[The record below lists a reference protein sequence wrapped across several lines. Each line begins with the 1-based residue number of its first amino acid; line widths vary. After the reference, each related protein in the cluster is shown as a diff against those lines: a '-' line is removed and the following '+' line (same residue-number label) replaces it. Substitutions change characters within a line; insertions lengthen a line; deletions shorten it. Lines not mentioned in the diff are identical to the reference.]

1 MSEKEWEPT
10 EADLREPSTP
20 EGKAKLKK
28 EMEEMYEKEAEITR
42 DELDKLSKRVERLN
56 SKSYTNELLE
66 ENNKLLLANAQSSLE
81 INKTLI
87 WIMVILILILC
98 GVVVLAYDIQP
109 WWK

>member
-28 EMEEMYEKEAEITR
+28 EMEEMYEQEAEITR
-42 DELDKLSKRVERLN
+42 DALDKLSKRVERLN

>member
-28 EMEEMYEKEAEITR
+28 EIDEMYKEETRYNKARFEEVQAEHAR
-42 DELDKLSKRVERLN
+42 MN
-56 SKSYTNELLE
+56 STKYTNKLLE
-66 ENNKLLLANAQSSLE
+66 ENNELLLANTQSSLE

-98 GVVVLAYDIQP
+98 GVIVLAYDIQP